1 MTDPVWTPTARQIAD
16 ARITDFA
23 DWLCR
28 HQRAE
33 ISDTTDYAA
42 LWQWSIE
49 HVEQFWTAIWD
60 YFDIGERGTGPA
72 LTGDR
77 MPDVHWFPDTE
88 LNYVEYLFRHAEPD
102 RTALVEVDEDTGTRI
117 TLTFG
122 DLRTQVAALAQTLRN
137 LGVDRGDR
145 VAGYLPNTAEAVTA
159 FLATASLGAVW
170 AGCGQDYAPA
180 GAAHRFAQLEPRVLV
195 AATGYHYGGRHH
207 DKRQSVEELRRLLPS
222 VRRTILTDRNTGLP
236 DDPHYLSWSD
246 ATSDTT
252 TPLSA
257 EPVPFDH
264 PLWVVFSSGTTGQPK
279 GLVHGHGGV
288 LLEHLK
294 ALAFHFDL
302 ARTDRL
308 FWYTTPSWMM
318 WNFQLSALL
327 LGASIVC
334 YDGSPTHRHVDTI
347 WRIAAQTSTTVL
359 GTSPGYLLACEK
371 TACTP
376 RDEHDLTM
384 LRTVGVTGAPFPAA
398 SAHWVASH
406 VGADIPAVSITGGT
420 DVVTAFL
427 GGAPTVP
434 TWPGQIS
441 CPWLGAAVDAFDD
454 IGAPVRD
461 AVGELVVT
469 SPMPSMPVS
478 LWNDT
483 GHRKYR
489 EAYFHTYPGVWRHGD
504 WVTLTTAHGIA
515 VHGRSDATLNRNGI
529 RIGSADIY
537 DIVEEL
543 PEIVEALVIGVERPD
558 GSYWMPMF
566 VVPAPGQVIDDDIKN
581 RIRHRV
587 RNEASSR
594 HVPDDIITA
603 PGIPHTRTGKKLEV
617 PIKRILLG
625 HKPTD
630 VADPATIDNLEV
642 LDWYA
647 HHATTS
653 MNT

>member
-1 MTDPVWTPTARQIAD
+1 MADPVWTPTARQIAD

-23 DWLCR
+23 AWLCR
-28 HQRAE
+28 HQRAD
-33 ISDTTDYAA
+33 ISVTTDYAA
-42 LWQWSIE
+42 LWRWSVE
-49 HVEQFWTAIWD
+49 DVEQFWMAIWD
-60 YFDIGERGTGPA
+60 YFDVGDRGTGPA
-72 LTGDR
+72 LAGDR
-77 MPDVHWFPDTE
+77 MPEVHWFPEIE
-88 LNYVEYLFRHAEPD
+88 LNYVEYLFRHSDPD
-102 RTALVEVDEDTGTRI
+102 RPAVVEVDEDTDTPR

-122 DLRTQVAALAQTLRN
+122 ELRTRVAALAQTLRN

-145 VAGYLPNTAEAVTA
+145 VVGYLPNTAETVTA

-170 AGCGQDYAPA
+170 AACGQDYAPV

-207 DKRQSVEELRRLLPS
+207 DKRQAVEELRRLLPS
-222 VRRTILTDRNTGLP
+222 VQRTLLVDRDTGLP
-236 DDPHYLSWSD
+236 DDPHYLSWSEATAD
-246 ATSDTT
+246 ASAL
-252 TPLSA
+252 LST

-294 ALAFHFDL
+294 ALALHFDL
-302 ARTDRL
+302 AHTDRL

-334 YDGSPTHRHVDTI
+334 YAGSPTHRHVDTI
-347 WRIAAQTSTTVL
+347 WRITAQTSTTVL
-359 GTSPGYLLACEK
+359 GTSPGYVLACEK
-371 TACTP
+371 GACTP
-376 RDEHDLTM
+376 RDAHDLTM

-398 SAHWVASH
+398 SAHWIATH

-427 GGAPTVP
+427 GGAPTVA
-434 TWPGQIS
+434 TWPGQLS
-441 CPWLGAAVDAFDD
+441 CPWLGVAVDAFDD
-454 IGAPVRD
+454 TGAPVRD

-469 SPMPSMPVS
+469 APLPSMPVV
-478 LWNDT
+478 LWNDPDQ
-483 GHRKYR
+483 RKYR
-489 EAYFHTYPGVWRHGD
+489 EAYFDTYPGVWRHGD
-504 WVTLTTAHGIA
+504 WVTITTARGIT

-537 DIVEEL
+537 DIVENL
-543 PEIVEALVIGVERPD
+543 PEITEALVIGVERPD

-566 VVPAPGQVIDDDIKN
+566 VVPAPGQMIDDEMKN
-581 RIRHRV
+581 RICHRL
-587 RNEASSR
+587 RSEASNR

-630 VADPATIDNLEV
+630 VADPATVDQFEL

-647 HHATTS
+647 HHATSST
-653 MNT
+653 TT